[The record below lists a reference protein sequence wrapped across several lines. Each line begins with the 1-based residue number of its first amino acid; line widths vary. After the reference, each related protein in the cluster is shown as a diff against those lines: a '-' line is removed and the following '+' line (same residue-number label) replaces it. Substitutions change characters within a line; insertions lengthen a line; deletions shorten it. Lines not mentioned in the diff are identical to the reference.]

1 MFNVNDIIGSMRPDV
16 DSICEATKIV
26 LHEHKQSNTKISGF
40 AKKIFQIMQEW
51 IVSEEWDKIDKL
63 TNCLRKTLN
72 DDGVVVLD
80 SIRPGS
86 SIAELTLILGVLE
99 GALQ

>member
-1 MFNVNDIIGSMRPDV
+1 MFNVNDIISSMRPDV

-26 LHEHKQSNTKISGF
+26 LHEHKQSNTKVSGF

-51 IVSEEWDKIDKL
+51 IVSKRWDEIDKL

-72 DDGVVVLD
+72 DDGVVLD
-80 SIRPGS
+80 SIYRPGS
-86 SIAELTLILGVLE
+86 SIEELTLILAVLE
-99 GALQ
+99 GAIQ